1 MTIAYSNK
9 FKSWTSKYSF
19 EPTCYASIGEEMISF
34 DDDGETWI
42 HDTNSEM
49 CNFYGTPG
57 GSQLEVSSNQD
68 PSAIKA
74 FKSVSIETNGE
85 GWSGQ
90 VFTNDEYEGNEKQEG
105 EIKNSFFKN
114 KEGFKY
120 AEMPRSKINSSVFV
134 PAGKLGSLLGP
145 ASAATDYGPLLTELF
160 LSILNNYFFSSPG
173 AVIASFS
180 TQLAVSEI
188 EFDLPGSFMA
198 DFIQPN
204 TNVSYIDGEGNTE
217 TLDRIKF
224 VRASKDK
231 VTLSC
236 KVTPNLEGEEVTGG
250 FDFFSDTENILP
262 VELTEY
268 LGENLYEFEI
278 IEADT
283 LMTTNKS
290 LFSIQDSEIN
300 GDQMRGPYARLRLT
314 TDTTKPFELH
324 AINVDYQFSKLDS
337 RLNQNS

>member
-34 DDDGETWI
+34 NDDGESWV
-42 HDTNSEM
+42 HDTNETM
-49 CNFYGTPG
+49 CDFYGSAS
-57 GSQLEVSSNQD
+57 GSYLEVSSNQD
-68 PSAIKA
+68 PSAIKM

-85 GWSGQ
+85 GWSGE

-105 EIKNSFFKN
+105 EIKSSFFKN

-134 PAGKLGSLLGP
+134 PAGKLGEVSGQT
-145 ASAATDYGPLLTELF
+145 ATGTDYGPLLSLIATQLYQ
-160 LSILNNYFFSSPG
+160 NYFIPFPG
-173 AVIASFS
+173 SNSIVSN
-180 TQLAVSEI
+180 TTGLPVSEI
-188 EFDLPGSFMA
+188 EFNLPGSFMA

-217 TLDRIKF
+217 TLDKIKF
-224 VRASKDK
+224 VRASKDEL
-231 VTLSC
+231 TLSC
-236 KVTPNLEGEEVTGG
+236 KITPAGEEDDNS
-250 FDFFSDTENILP
+250 FNFFEFEGVIISLDLVN
-262 VELTEY
+262 Y
-268 LGENLYEFEI
+268 LGENLYEVVGEG
-278 IEADT
+278 AT
-283 LMTTNKS
+283 LTSDKNLLS
-290 LFSIQDSEIN
+290 VQNSEIN

-314 TDTTKPFELH
+314 TETKKPFELH

>member
-34 DDDGETWI
+34 NDDGDSWV
-42 HDTNSEM
+42 HDTNETM
-49 CNFYGTPG
+49 CSFYGSTS
-57 GSQLEVSSNQD
+57 GSYLEVSSNQD

-85 GWSGQ
+85 GWSGE

-134 PAGKLGSLLGP
+134 PAGKLGGLSGITT
-145 ASAATDYGPLLTELF
+145 AGTDYGPLFGLMVTQLGQNYSIPGSNSIVSNTTEL
-160 LSILNNYFFSSPG
+160 P
-173 AVIASFS
+173 
-180 TQLAVSEI
+180 VSEI
-188 EFDLPGSFMA
+188 EFNLPGSFMA

-217 TLDRIKF
+217 TLDKIKF
-224 VRASKDK
+224 VRASKDEL
-231 VTLSC
+231 TLSC
-236 KVTPNLEGEEVTGG
+236 KITPVNEEDDNSFNF
-250 FDFFSDTENILP
+250 FDLQGVIISLDLVN
-262 VELTEY
+262 Y
-268 LGENLYEFEI
+268 LGENLYEFEV
-278 IEADT
+278 EDDET
-283 LMTTNKS
+283 VLTSDKNLLS
-290 LFSIQDSEIN
+290 VQNSEIN
-300 GDQMRGPYARLRLT
+300 GDQMRGPYARVRLT
-314 TDTTKPFELH
+314 TDTEKPFELH

>member
-34 DDDGETWI
+34 NDDGDSWV
-42 HDTNSEM
+42 HDTNETM
-49 CNFYGTPG
+49 CSFYGSTS
-57 GSQLEVSSNQD
+57 GSYLEVSSNQD

-74 FKSVSIETNGE
+74 FKSVSIETNGK
-85 GWSGQ
+85 GWSGE

-134 PAGKLGSLLGP
+134 PAGKLGGLSGI
-145 ASAATDYGPLLTELF
+145 TTVGNDYGPLFGLMVSQLDQ
-160 LSILNNYFFSSPG
+160 NYFIIPG
-173 AVIASFS
+173 ANSIAS
-180 TQLAVSEI
+180 TTTGLPVSEI
-188 EFDLPGSFMA
+188 EFNLPGSFMA

-217 TLDRIKF
+217 TLDKIKF
-224 VRASKDK
+224 VRASKDEL
-231 VTLSC
+231 TLSC
-236 KVTPNLEGEEVTGG
+236 KITPAGEEDDNSFNFLEIPQAVVSLGLI
-250 FDFFSDTENILP
+250 N
-262 VELTEY
+262 Y
-268 LGENLYEFEI
+268 LGENLYEFEVVG
-278 IEADT
+278 EGTT
-283 LMTTNKS
+283 LTSDKN
-290 LFSIQDSEIN
+290 LLNVQNSEIN
-300 GDQMRGPYARLRLT
+300 GDQMRGPYARVRLT
-314 TDTTKPFELH
+314 TDTDKPFELH